1 MKKFTSLILVLSS
14 ILVLASKAAADCDD
28 EYLRSYRDVNGVR
41 KIFRSSKDD
50 ILKTPQWDGYSNNL
64 PLKISHV
71 IKIGIEWLKKTN
83 PQFDDFILLEFAVS
97 RVGNS
102 KLKDRWTYSL
112 EYQAKVTD
120 QILYETLFP
129 VTILFDGT
137 VVEPI
142 VKKE

>member
-1 MKKFTSLILVLSS
+1 M
-14 ILVLASKAAADCDD
+14 
-28 EYLRSYRDVNGVR
+28 R
-41 KIFRSSKDD
+41 
-50 ILKTPQWDGYSNNL
+50 
-64 PLKISHV
+64 

-83 PQFDDFILLEFAVS
+83 PQFDDFILVEFAIS

-102 KLKDRWTYSL
+102 KLKDRWNYSL

-120 QILYETLFP
+120 QILYETLLP
-129 VTILFDGT
+129 VTILLDGT